1 MTLTINTRRR
11 NLMKALPAA
20 GITLGLPAAAA
31 VAPDPWLQAQAI
43 IDHVSKPLK
52 FRKQDFVVTKFG
64 AKPCKLTNIKAWV
77 SFEGQDTLATPA
89 AKSPDCYGAI
99 KAAIK
104 ACHEA
109 GGGRVVISA
118 WNW

>member
-1 MTLTINTRRR
+1 MTRPIDTQRRS
-11 NLMKALPAA
+11 LMKAFPAA
-20 GITLGLPAAAA
+20 GLTLALPAGAA

-52 FRKQDFVVTKFG
+52 FRQQDFVVTKFG

-89 AKSPDCYGAI
+89 PP
-99 KAAIK
+99 
-104 ACHEA
+104 
-109 GGGRVVISA
+109 
-118 WNW
+118 